1 MSNKKIKVYDVIEGD
16 SGVLYL
22 TDQFGEKDIFQ
33 PDYDLDKARKMLYE
47 FYHLDTNKKKL
58 VKDSFLIDG
67 RNWFPNSVSQ
77 LYWQFFVPV
86 VKFKVLLDKYIDGE
100 ISFSKITSVSDKA
113 SRFKILIL
121 IISGNKE
128 KKKYSVAKNL
138 YNKIINLRNLL
149 IVRKKG
155 DVMIYKYLVDDFRL
169 KDLVED
175 LSKDLSIL
183 TISWVS
189 KKNFLKYIFNRDV
202 FFYTYPATLYEDNIS
217 IVNNPSIYFNLALR
231 FAQSTIT
238 SQIISKKNIQKTF
251 KKLDYK
257 LFLGL
262 DDANVVYPL
271 IYAANDIGLRTV
283 GIQHGAYSRRHEAY
297 FMNFVD
303 KYDWFDNV
311 IVWGKY
317 WQDIILNNSKLF
329 PKDFHLIGSKK
340 LPFDLVEN
348 KTKNNKTIL
357 IPYEFLSDTILY
369 SNSSAPF
376 SVNNISGE
384 ITWSPKM
391 IGNFVASLTIQE
403 YRNGMLIGVMNRDM
417 QFVVVSDT
425 SNFTPQISNMQ
436 TLPTNNL
443 GYPYIKIAPGQN
455 FQVHLLAS
463 DADISDVV
471 SMSTFGE
478 SFGLTTAPSSF
489 SYISTGNGNEIE
501 GTFSWTPDVSQVR
514 VNPYLVVFRTSD
526 NFFYYDETVQFEVT
540 YNTTAFEDFN
550 ELKTNNIYPNPAST
564 NFTLQLSLTKKKVV
578 EVSIYNT
585 LGIKVS
591 SEKLNLSAGNHML
604 VKNFDL
610 KNGQYFVNITD
621 DNGLTIVT
629 RKLLVVK

>member
-1 MSNKKIKVYDVIEGD
+1 MKNILTLCLGIVISVSSYATHLMGGQLSTTYISSDTSGSHYYLELDLYRDTLGIDVSIVQEVEIWSLDVMGNYNLISTSTLTLGTSGSVATMSSVYGVEIYHFTD
-16 SGVLYL
+16 SITFPANGNYIVKWNNCCRNEAIINM
-22 TDQFGEKDIFQ
+22 TQ
-33 PDYDLDKARKMLYE
+33 PGSESMTLLAYVNVNNL
-47 FYHLDTNKKKL
+47 
-58 VKDSFLIDG
+58 S
-67 RNWFPNSVSQ
+67 PNSSPTFLAPPVIY
-77 LYWQFFVPV
+77 LPTNNIWQ
-86 VKFKVLLDKYIDGE
+86 
-100 ISFSKITSVSDKA
+100 
-113 SRFKILIL
+113 
-121 IISGNKE
+121 
-128 KKKYSVAKNL
+128 
-138 YNKIINLRNLL
+138 YN
-149 IVRKKG
+149 
-155 DVMIYKYLVDDFRL
+155 
-169 KDLVED
+169 
-175 LSKDLSIL
+175 
-183 TISWVS
+183 
-189 KKNFLKYIFNRDV
+189 
-202 FFYTYPATLYEDNIS
+202 P
-217 IVNNPSIYFNLALR
+217 
-231 FAQSTIT
+231 
-238 SQIISKKNIQKTF
+238 
-251 KKLDYK
+251 
-257 LFLGL
+257 
-262 DDANVVYPL
+262 
-271 IYAANDIGLRTV
+271 
-283 GIQHGAYSRRHEAY
+283 
-297 FMNFVD
+297 
-303 KYDWFDNV
+303 
-311 IVWGKY
+311 
-317 WQDIILNNSKLF
+317 
-329 PKDFHLIGSKK
+329 
-340 LPFDLVEN
+340 LPFDLDGDSLVWN
-348 KTKNNKTIL
+348 LTVPLSSSSNPP
-357 IPYEFLSDTILY
+357 IPDSVMGYEFLSDTILY

-501 GTFSWTPDVSQVR
+501 GIFSWTPDVSQVR

-526 NFFYYDETVQFEVT
+526 NLFYYDETVQFEVT

-621 DNGLTIVT
+621 VNGLTIVT
-629 RKLLVVK
+629 RKLFVVK